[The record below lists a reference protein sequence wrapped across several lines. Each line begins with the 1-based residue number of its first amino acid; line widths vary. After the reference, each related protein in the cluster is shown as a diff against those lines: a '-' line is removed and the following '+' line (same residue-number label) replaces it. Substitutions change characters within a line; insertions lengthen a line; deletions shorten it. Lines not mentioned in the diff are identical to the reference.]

1 MLKNHGGHEMEPLKE
16 NVISNKDGKCTKN
29 NQKEKRTKILFHS
42 EYDEPGIYEEFR
54 PHTGPGSSYKPW
66 IYGK

>member
-1 MLKNHGGHEMEPLKE
+1 MVLNLCGKKMEE
-16 NVISNKDGKCTKN
+16 VINNINKDGD

-42 EYDEPGIYEEFR
+42 EYDDPGIYEEFR

-66 IYGK
+66 RYGK

>member
-1 MLKNHGGHEMEPLKE
+1 MNLVLNLCGKKMKE
-16 NVISNKDGKCTKN
+16 VINNINKDGMCSKN

-42 EYDEPGIYEEFR
+42 EYDDPGIYEEFA
-54 PHTGPGSSYKPW
+54 PHWGPGSKYKPW